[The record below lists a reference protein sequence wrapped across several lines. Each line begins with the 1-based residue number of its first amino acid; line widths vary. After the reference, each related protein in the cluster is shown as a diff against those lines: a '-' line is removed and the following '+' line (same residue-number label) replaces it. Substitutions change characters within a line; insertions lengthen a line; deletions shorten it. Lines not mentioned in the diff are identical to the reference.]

1 MKTRF
6 PAFALLALGAAFS
19 LVPSTASAVPKMDV
33 KVAMGVGSTTLV
45 SRLPSIDL
53 YSGGPDNPVY
63 VTTVG
68 GRQRATYPNW
78 GMNLAARVRAGKVFG
93 EIGIGFSRFYFEVS
107 EQLVTIAELEGR
119 PLVALLE
126 GQTARMNS
134 LEIPMTAG
142 YVPYANPYFK
152 LFLYGGLVNT
162 FNLRGF
168 VDIEGDRKALKFR
181 PHDIP
186 GFPLSIYVAGARLGV
201 QFDLG
206 PLNFDFSY
214 TIGMNSATF
223 TDFRTN
229 SHVFKMFLGWLF

>member
-68 GRQRATYPNW
+68 GRQGATFPNW

-119 PLVALLE
+119 PLIALLKGE
-126 GQTARMNS
+126 TARMNA

-168 VDIEGDRKALKFR
+168 VDVEGNRKALKFR

-186 GFPLSIYVAGARLGV
+186 GYPLSIYIAGARFGT

-206 PLNFDFSY
+206 PLNFDLSY
-214 TIGMNSATF
+214 TISMNSATF

-229 SHVFKMFLGWLF
+229 MHTFKFFLGWLF